1 MFPTGLT
8 EVMLTP
14 PPLEPPRPGLD
25 LAPDLVLGLALCD
38 VFRLLD
44 LPTLA
49 PFSTCHVR
57 WPRKRLQ
64 PRKGLA
70 PDAEPHAS
78 ENSHAAPLRYLRG
91 VLAFLGFV
99 SITPGQRV
107 RHSTQE
113 AFFLDLLLVPLP
125 LCLPG
130 VFLCLVGSL
139 RLGRLFLGFRLPLL
153 RPAFLLL
160 GLVACQG
167 APGLFGLACGFVVH
181 AYSFPLSSR
190 LTRLL
195 FRSADHVLNRDATLR
210 PGALHLG
217 EVHAELLGLLLGGV
231 RGFRLLLL
239 TAGRL
244 LRGLLALL
252 GGLASRL
259 LRLSGRLTRS
269 VLHALGDLPDLVGDP
284 AERSA
289 LLLTTAQAAGEA
301 AHGVLSLAHRL
312 SGLVGHLSR
321 RV

>member
-25 LAPDLVLGLALCD
+25 LAPDRVLGLALCD

-78 ENSHAAPLRYLRG
+78 ENSHAAPLGYLRS

-107 RHSTQE
+107 RHAAEES
-113 AFFLDLLLVPLP
+113 FFLDPLLVSLP

-130 VFLCLVGSL
+130 VSLCLVGPR
-139 RLGRLFLGFRLPLL
+139 RLGSLLLGFGLPLL
-153 RPAFLLL
+153 RAAFLLL
-160 GLVACQG
+160 GLVVGQG
-167 APGLFGLACGFVVH
+167 APGFFSLACGFVVH
-181 AYSFPLSSR
+181 TCSFPLSSGF
-190 LTRLL
+190 TRLL
-195 FRSADHVLNRDATLR
+195 FRSADHVLNGDAALR

-217 EVHAELLGLLLGGV
+217 EVHVELLGLLL
-231 RGFRLLLL
+231 
-239 TAGRL
+239 
-244 LRGLLALL
+244 
-252 GGLASRL
+252 
-259 LRLSGRLTRS
+259 
-269 VLHALGDLPDLVGDP
+269 
-284 AERSA
+284 
-289 LLLTTAQAAGEA
+289 
-301 AHGVLSLAHRL
+301 
-312 SGLVGHLSR
+312 
-321 RV
+321 

>member
-78 ENSHAAPLRYLRG
+78 ENSHAAPLSYLRS

-107 RHSTQE
+107 RHAAEES
-113 AFFLDLLLVPLP
+113 FFLDTLLISLP

-130 VFLCLVGSL
+130 VSLCLVGSR
-139 RLGRLFLGFRLPLL
+139 RLGSLLLGFGLPLL
-153 RPAFLLL
+153 RAALLLL
-160 GLVACQG
+160 GLVAGQG
-167 APGLFGLACGFVVH
+167 APGFFSLACGFVVH
-181 AYSFPLSSR
+181 AYSFLLSSR
-190 LTRLL
+190 LLDYCLEALITSLP
-195 FRSADHVLNRDATLR
+195 VMR
-210 PGALHLG
+210 PCAP
-217 EVHAELLGLLLGGV
+217 EPC
-231 RGFRLLLL
+231 
-239 TAGRL
+239 TW
-244 LRGLLALL
+244 
-252 GGLASRL
+252 
-259 LRLSGRLTRS
+259 
-269 VLHALGDLPDLVGDP
+269 
-284 AERSA
+284 ERSTPSSWA
-289 LLLTTAQAAGEA
+289 FCWAACVA
-301 AHGVLSLAHRL
+301 
-312 SGLVGHLSR
+312 SGCS
-321 RV
+321 